1 MLYKEMLLIGE
12 DYDYFIEMDPAGNGI
27 RFMRVGDDDIRK
39 WVAAI
44 IDTGDGFTLAMLS
57 EQGIVMKKLDPKG
70 LCRVKANY
78 RELLLTGF
86 TGGQT
91 IYDHVFIINYTG
103 IDSEGVTI
111 SYCDDDTIYTIAICE
126 TDQNRLRFRCA

>member
-44 IDTGDGFTLAMLS
+44 IGTVTALRLPCS
-57 EQGIVMKKLDPKG
+57 
-70 LCRVKANY
+70 RSKA
-78 RELLLTGF
+78 
-86 TGGQT
+86 
-91 IYDHVFIINYTG
+91 
-103 IDSEGVTI
+103 
-111 SYCDDDTIYTIAICE
+111 
-126 TDQNRLRFRCA
+126 

>member
-44 IDTGDGFTLAMLS
+44 IDTGGGDNRHRWRFYACHALGARHS
-57 EQGIVMKKLDPKG
+57 YE
-70 LCRVKANY
+70 KA
-78 RELLLTGF
+78 G
-86 TGGQT
+86 
-91 IYDHVFIINYTG
+91 
-103 IDSEGVTI
+103 S
-111 SYCDDDTIYTIAICE
+111 
-126 TDQNRLRFRCA
+126 